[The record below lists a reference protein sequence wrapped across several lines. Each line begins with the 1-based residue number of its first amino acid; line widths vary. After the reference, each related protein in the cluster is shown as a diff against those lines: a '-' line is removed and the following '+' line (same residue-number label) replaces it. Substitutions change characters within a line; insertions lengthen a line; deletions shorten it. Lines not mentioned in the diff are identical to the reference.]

1 MTQGHRET
9 SAKQRRTQWMGIR
22 KKAHSR
28 KKARAMEDNNFVRRT
43 RISLLKDNTL
53 TSLPKISIKKG
64 KH

>member
-1 MTQGHRET
+1 
-9 SAKQRRTQWMGIR
+9 MGIR